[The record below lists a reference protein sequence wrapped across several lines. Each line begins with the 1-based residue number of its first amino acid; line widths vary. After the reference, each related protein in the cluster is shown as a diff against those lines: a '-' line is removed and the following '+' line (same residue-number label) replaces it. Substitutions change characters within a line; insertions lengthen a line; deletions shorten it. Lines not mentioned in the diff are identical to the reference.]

1 VTRSSWVPGC
11 AALLLA
17 AAGAASESVPA
28 AKRDPAQMDV
38 AAITACMR
46 ANVVDRGSVREIGLE
61 AVDRAGNSRTL
72 RMKLFWKPAK
82 DGAAARTL
90 LRVVEP
96 ADSAGAAYLAITRPE
111 GDEVYVFVPALGR
124 VQRVKGDQDGSMFG
138 TDFTWSEVKQ
148 IQGLAEAERT
158 RRLADAQVRDRASF
172 VLETAGDLEP
182 RGTSR
187 IRSYVDQATCTLLRS
202 EFFRG
207 DDVEPHKVLDAELS
221 TLVSIDPWWL
231 ILGYSME
238 NRRTGTTTRLEF
250 SDVYL
255 RETLPEEL
263 FDPTSFHRATP

>member
-1 VTRSSWVPGC
+1 VPSCG

-17 AAGAASESVPA
+17 AAGAASESEPA
-28 AKRDPAQMDV
+28 AKRNPAQMDV

-46 ANVVDRGSVREIGLE
+46 ANVVERGSVREIGLE
-61 AVDRAGNSRTL
+61 AVDRAGNARTL

-96 ADSAGAAYLAITRPE
+96 ADSAGASYLAITRPE

-148 IQGLAEAERT
+148 VQGLTEIGRT
-158 RRLADAQVRDRASF
+158 RRLADAKVRERASF
-172 VLETAGDLEP
+172 VLETAGDTEP
-182 RGTSR
+182 GGTSR

-207 DDVEPHKVLDAELS
+207 SDEPYKVLEAELS

-263 FDPTSFHRATP
+263 FDPASFHRVTP